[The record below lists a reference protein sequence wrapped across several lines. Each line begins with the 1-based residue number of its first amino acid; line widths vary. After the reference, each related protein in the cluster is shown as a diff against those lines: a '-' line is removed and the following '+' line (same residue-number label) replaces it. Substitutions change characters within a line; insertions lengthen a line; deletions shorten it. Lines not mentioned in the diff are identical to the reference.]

1 MDSATVARLEQ
12 AYDALSR
19 GDVDQL
25 VALLDD
31 DVEWYGQTT
40 GTEPPS

>member
-1 MDSATVARLEQ
+1 MDSATLARLEQ
-12 AYDALSR
+12 AYDALSK

-31 DVEWYGQTT
+31 DVEWYGQTM

>member
-1 MDSATVARLEQ
+1 VDSATPARLTQ
-12 AYDALSR
+12 AYDALSK

-40 GTEPPS
+40 GPEPPS